1 MTPEVHKL
9 ERAKALAS
17 EIIQLADIVTKNM
30 RIAFPPKRLFRK
42 KGKRPLKRL
51 KRQRAML
58 ALGMAPGMTRM
69 RMLMI
74 MSQPI
79 PNYVPGGI
87 VPGDTAVV
95 GETGNELIILPNG
108 FVNVPTFNQHPNS
121 HQ

>member
-1 MTPEVHKL
+1 MTPEQYKL
-9 ERAKALAS
+9 ERAKALAN
-17 EIIQLADIVTKNM
+17 EIMEMADFVAKNM

-58 ALGMAPGMTRM
+58 ALGLAPGMTRM

-87 VPGDTAVV
+87 VPGGTVIV
-95 GETGNELIILPNG
+95 GESGKEVIVTPNDI
-108 FVNVPTFNQHPNS
+108 VNVPTTNRHIDP